1 METYTLELCGLKREL
16 PLAFVGR
23 TTQLASFSLLGDA
36 ELTTKIA
43 EKLHKILKQV
53 QDDNGECIIVG
64 PEVKVVPLLQELAGK
79 LGHKKYIVC
88 RKSVKPGMLNP
99 IILKP
104 LPHFPKHV
112 KQLVLDG
119 QDAKLLNGKKVVII
133 DDVISTGVTMRM
145 MAHLMKKI
153 GAEVV
158 LMAAVL
164 KQGEQFDKFD
174 NLLTL
179 AELPVFKV
187 E

>member
-23 TTQLASFSLLGDA
+23 KTQLASFSLLGDV
-36 ELTTKIA
+36 ELTQLIA
-43 EKLHKILKQV
+43 KELSLKFKSLIF
-53 QDDNGECIIVG
+53 DCFVG
-64 PEVKVVPLLQELAGK
+64 PEVKVVPLLQELAGEFR
-79 LGHKKYIVC
+79 HKKFVVC
-88 RKSVKPGMLNP
+88 RKSVKPNMVAP
-99 IILKP
+99 VILKP

-119 QDAKLLNGKKVVII
+119 RDVAYLKGKKVIII

-145 MAHLMKKI
+145 MTHLMTKV